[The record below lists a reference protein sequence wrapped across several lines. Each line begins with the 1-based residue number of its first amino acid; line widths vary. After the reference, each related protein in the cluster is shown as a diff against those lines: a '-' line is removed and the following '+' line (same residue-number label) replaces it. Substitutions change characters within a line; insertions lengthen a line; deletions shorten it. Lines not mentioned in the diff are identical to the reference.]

1 MIWHQHISTSPND
14 PAGAARISPPPCGEG
29 SGVGVT
35 LGETACVWR
44 SRTTCPVSIIRSTS
58 RVFTPPL
65 TPPHQ
70 GEGNP
75 GGVRGIAVAQLIRLL
90 ILAVAMAIFAM
101 VATAQPAEVTFELKI
116 EKGRVAQNMRLI
128 RVKQGDAVRLRW
140 STDRPIA
147 LHLHGYDIEIKVE
160 PGKTA
165 DMAFTARAT
174 GRFPVEEHK
183 SDARGGHSHGEAP
196 LARIEVY
203 PR

>member
-1 MIWHQHISTSPND
+1 M
-14 PAGAARISPPPCGEG
+14 
-29 SGVGVT
+29 
-35 LGETACVWR
+35 
-44 SRTTCPVSIIRSTS
+44 
-58 RVFTPPL
+58 
-65 TPPHQ
+65 
-70 GEGNP
+70 
-75 GGVRGIAVAQLIRLL
+75 RGIAVAQLIRLL

>member
-1 MIWHQHISTSPND
+1 M
-14 PAGAARISPPPCGEG
+14 
-29 SGVGVT
+29 T
-35 LGETACVWR
+35 LWLAH
-44 SRTTCPVSIIRSTS
+44 
-58 RVFTPPL
+58 RVL
-65 TPPHQ
+65 I
-70 GEGNP
+70 
-75 GGVRGIAVAQLIRLL
+75 VAVV
-90 ILAVAMAIFAM
+90 VAFGLSSAH
-101 VATAQPAEVTFELKI
+101 AQPAEVTFDLRI
-116 EKGRVAQNMRLI
+116 EKGSVAQSMRLI

-160 PGKTA
+160 PGRIA

-196 LARIEVY
+196 LVRIEVY